1 MKTAVHLII
10 ECSQNVYFMVGNME
24 DFLNLDKVYKNKNE
38 IRYNK
43 TAERSEYK
51 AYSMK
56 NYLCMSIITKKSSK
70 NADLRENYGY
80 FPSKIFIY
88 TQKVKMNRD

>member
-1 MKTAVHLII
+1 M
-10 ECSQNVYFMVGNME
+10 YFMVGNME
-24 DFLNLDKVYKNKNE
+24 DFLNLDEGLTKTNE

-70 NADLRENYGY
+70 NADLREIMGI
-80 FPSKIFIY
+80 SEQIFIY
-88 TQKVKMNRD
+88 TQKVK